1 LSSIENK
8 EKIWPGY
15 FIKYYRLLAD
25 VRSPFHHKL
34 ITFLFFV
41 LVSTGFWFVK
51 SLGQQYETNVT
62 YPVKYTDFPENKVL
76 IGDIPQKLEL
86 RVRASGFSILK
97 CRLNL
102 NIIPLRFNVNSY
114 AMNNFGKDSYIVITG
129 NIRDM
134 LSEELDQVK
143 ILSISPDTLF
153 FRLTDIVTKKI
164 PVMPAL
170 KMHDRFYQEQF
181 TQNGDIRISP
191 DSIIISGPDNVVGTV
206 RFISTEPISFSN
218 LSDTVTTET
227 KLKPLK
233 SLTYSVQKVRITI
246 PVDRFTE
253 VEGNLPVQSVNVPDS
268 LSMIAI
274 PGQVKVTYHICLSN
288 YPQMLHKP
296 LLARINY
303 KDINLTR
310 SGRLTVFLADTPRVI
325 SNVRFS
331 PHEIEF
337 LITRK

>member
-1 LSSIENK
+1 MSSIDNK
-8 EKIWPGY
+8 SKIWPGY
-15 FIKYYRLLAD
+15 ILRYYRLMAD

-41 LVSTGFWFVK
+41 LVATCFWFVR

-62 YPVKYTDFPENKVL
+62 YPVRYTDFPENKVL
-76 IGDIPQKLEL
+76 IGDVPQKLVL

-114 AMNNFGKDSYIVITG
+114 AMNNSGNDSYVVITG

-153 FRLTDIVTKKI
+153 FRLTDIVTKKV

-170 KMHDRFYQEQF
+170 KMHDRFYQKQF

-191 DSIIISGPDNVVGTV
+191 DSITISGPDNVVNAIH
-206 RFISTEPISFSN
+206 FIYTEPIFYTN
-218 LSDTVTTET
+218 LTDTVTTDCD
-227 KLKPLK
+227 LVPVK
-233 SLTYSVQKVRITI
+233 SLAYSVQKVKVTI

-253 VEGNLPVQSVNVPDS
+253 VENNLPVQSINVPDS

-288 YPQMLHKP
+288 YPQMLQKP
-296 LLARINY
+296 LLPRINY
-303 KDINLTR
+303 KDITLTN
-310 SGRLTVFLADTPRVI
+310 SGRLTLFLADTPSVI
-325 SNVRFS
+325 SNVRIN
-331 PHEIEF
+331 PREIEF

>member
-1 LSSIENK
+1 LSGNDNK
-8 EKIWPGY
+8 GIWPGY
-15 FIKYYRLLAD
+15 ILKYYRLVAD

-41 LVSTGFWFVK
+41 IVSTAFWFVR
-51 SLGQQYETNVT
+51 SLGLQYETNVT
-62 YPVKYTDFPENKVL
+62 YPVRYTDFPENKVL
-76 IGDIPQKLEL
+76 IGDIPQKLVL

-102 NIIPLRFNVNSY
+102 NVIPLRFNVNSF
-114 AMNNFGKDSYIVITG
+114 AMNNSGKDTYLVITG

-153 FRLTDIVTKKI
+153 FRLTDIVTRKV
-164 PVMPAL
+164 PVMPEL
-170 KMHDRFYQEQF
+170 KMNDRFYQEQF
-181 TQNGDIRISP
+181 TQNGNIEVSP
-191 DSIIISGPDNVVGTV
+191 DSITISGPDNVVNS
-206 RFISTEPISFSN
+206 IHYILTEPITFTN
-218 LSDTVTTET
+218 LKDTVTTDS
-227 KLKPLK
+227 KLKPVK
-233 SLTYSVQKVRITI
+233 SLTYSVEKVKVTI

-253 VEGNLPVQSVNVPDS
+253 VENNLPVQSVNVPDS

-288 YPQMLHKP
+288 YPKMVHNP
-296 LLARINY
+296 LLPRINY
-303 KDINLTR
+303 KDISLTH

-325 SNVRFS
+325 SNVRFN
-331 PHEIEF
+331 PPEIEF